1 MGRLCTGS
9 CPEESLF
16 TLDKWYL
23 DLVTDD
29 GTAVIGYAARIR
41 SGPLSAAY
49 ASCLVSPPD
58 RAPTDAAAIRGVQLP
73 ALDGHTLR
81 WDCPGLALAGEWS
94 GESPPI
100 VRTLLDTGAGS
111 LTWECLLPRARARLS
126 LASRELAGHGYA
138 ERLRLTMSP
147 GELPFDTL
155 RWGRHVS
162 DRHSVV
168 WIEWEG
174 ATGFRGIW
182 LDGEEQPEARLTP
195 TGVTGLEHGRS
206 LRFEG
211 SRTLRDRPVLGAV
224 GAALPEF
231 ARRLAGPLG
240 AMRERKLLDRSSV
253 MAGQEPLDRGWS
265 IHEEVRW

>member
-1 MGRLCTGS
+1 
-9 CPEESLF
+9 
-16 TLDKWYL
+16 
-23 DLVTDD
+23 
-29 GTAVIGYAARIR
+29 VIGYAARIR

-49 ASCLVSPPD
+49 ASCLLSSPD
-58 RAPTDAAAIRGVQLP
+58 RAPTDDTALRGARLP
-73 ALDGHTLR
+73 ELDGRTLR
-81 WDCPGLALAGEWS
+81 WDCPALALAGEWS
-94 GESPPI
+94 GDSPAI
-100 VRTLLDTGAGS
+100 VRTLLDTGAGV
-111 LTWECLLPRARARLS
+111 LTWECLLPRARARL
-126 LASRELAGHGYA
+126 RLAGREIAGYGYA
-138 ERLRLTMSP
+138 ERLRLTLSP

-174 ATGFRGIW
+174 ATGFRSVW
-182 LDGEEQPEARLTP
+182 LDGAEQPEARP
-195 TGVTGLEHGRS
+195 IPAGVTGLCDGRA

-224 GAALPEF
+224 GKALPEF

-253 MAGQEPLDRGWS
+253 MEGDTPLDRGWS
-265 IHEEVRW
+265 IHEEVQW